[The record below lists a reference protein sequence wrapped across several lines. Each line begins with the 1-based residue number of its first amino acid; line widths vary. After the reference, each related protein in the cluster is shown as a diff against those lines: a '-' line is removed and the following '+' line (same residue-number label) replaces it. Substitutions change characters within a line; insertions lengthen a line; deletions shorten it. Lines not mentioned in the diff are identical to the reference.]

1 MDRQR
6 PGNTEPPPTTVQL
19 PAEAMGR
26 HMARLHLS
34 FGGQPVD
41 QRAVILVPDL
51 VVRDSS

>member
-6 PGNTEPPPTTVQL
+6 PGNTEPPPTTVQQ

-26 HMARLHLS
+26 HMARLRLS
-34 FGGQPVD
+34 FGGHPVD

-51 VVRDSS
+51 VVRDLS

>member
-1 MDRQR
+1 
-6 PGNTEPPPTTVQL
+6 
-19 PAEAMGR
+19 
-26 HMARLHLS
+26 MARLRLTS